1 MLKQHWS
8 RRLLVS
14 PSVRVAISL
23 LGICLCLFVI
33 WICVQITLSSVLARF
48 SLKTANPSTAEQAV
62 NLTPLDPS
70 AHQTRA
76 AVLYHIGDLAEAARE
91 LEREVSLKP
100 RDSFAWLELG
110 IVRDQIG
117 DEARTLAAFD
127 AAVRLA
133 PYYSVPRWQ
142 RGNVLLR
149 AGRYDEAFADLRR
162 AAQSNLDLVPNVVDL
177 AWGVS
182 GGDIRLTENW
192 AEINTQAKRVAF
204 ARLLAGQGKLSDA
217 TQQFKEA
224 GSVSGE
230 VRREFVKQLISLKAF
245 PEAFAIWHDGDVN
258 KSHGDQSTSI
268 YDGGF
273 EAPLSLD
280 ESGFGWRVPRAPQSV
295 KLSQDSS
302 QRQSGGQSLLLEFF
316 GDSPPELPLISQ
328 YIIVE
333 PSKRY
338 RVNFAARTQDIV
350 TGGLPLIAVRDAT
363 GAHSGLGQ
371 SALRTGT
378 NDWQSFSFD
387 FVTGAATRA
396 ITLNFQRMN
405 CTTSP
410 CPAFGSVWLDSF
422 SIEPMKRGLSAED

>member
-1 MLKQHWS
+1 MLKQHWF

-14 PSVRVAISL
+14 PPVRVGISL
-23 LGICLCLFVI
+23 LAICVCLFVI
-33 WICVQITLSSVLARF
+33 WICVQLTLSSVLSRF
-48 SLKTANPSTAEQAV
+48 SLITANPTTAEQAA
-62 NLTPLDPS
+62 NLTPRDPS

-76 AVLYHIGDLAEAARE
+76 AVLYHLGDLAEAARE

-100 RDSFAWLELG
+100 RDPFAWLELG
-110 IVRDQIG
+110 IVRDQLE
-117 DEARTLAAFD
+117 DQAQTLAAFD
-127 AAVRLA
+127 EAVRLA

-149 AGRYDEAFADLRR
+149 AGRYDEAFADLRH
-162 AAQSNLDLVPNVVDL
+162 AAHSNPELVPNVIDL

-182 GGDIRLTENW
+182 GGDIKLTENW
-192 AEINTQAKRVAF
+192 AEINTQTTRVVF
-204 ARLLAGQGKLSDA
+204 ARLLAGQGKLSEA
-217 TQQFKEA
+217 TQKFKEA
-224 GSVSGE
+224 GPVSGE
-230 VRREFVKQLISLKAF
+230 IRREFAKQLIALEAF
-245 PEAFAIWHDGDVN
+245 PEAFEIWREGDGN
-258 KSHGDQSTSI
+258 KSDGGMITSV

-280 ESGFGWRVPRAPQSV
+280 EEGFGWRVPRTPQNV

-316 GDSPPELPLISQ
+316 GDSRPDTPLISQ
-328 YIIVE
+328 YIVVE

-338 RVNFAARTQDIV
+338 RVYFAARTQDIV
-350 TGGLPLIAVRDAT
+350 TGGLPLVAVSDAA

-371 SALRTGT
+371 SAVLRTGT
-378 NDWQSFSFD
+378 NDWQSLSFD

-396 ITLNFQRMN
+396 ITLSLQRMN

-422 SIEPMKRGLSAED
+422 SIERVKE